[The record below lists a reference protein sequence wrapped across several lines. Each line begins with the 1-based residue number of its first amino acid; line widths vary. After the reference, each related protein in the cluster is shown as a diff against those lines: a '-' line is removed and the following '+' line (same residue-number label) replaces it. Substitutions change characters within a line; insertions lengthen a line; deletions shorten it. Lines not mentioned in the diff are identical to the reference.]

1 MLRWTMKEKIILL
14 AEDDQD
20 DRIIFLEAFEELD
33 IENVRLHT
41 VEDGIDVIN
50 CLKDTPN
57 EDDLPDLFILDQ
69 NMPKMTGKA
78 TLAYLKANDRYK
90 KIPVIIYST
99 YPDSSLVNEFVN
111 LGAEQVIAKPD
122 SYNGFKEMVHTFI
135 TDYMNE
141 KPVLSTS

>member
-1 MLRWTMKEKIILL
+1 MKEKFILL

-33 IENVRLHT
+33 INSVRLET

-50 CLKDTPN
+50 RLKDIVN
-57 EDDLPDLFILDQ
+57 EDDLPGLFILDQ

-90 KIPVIIYST
+90 NIPVIIYST
-99 YPDSSLVNEFVN
+99 YPDSSLVNEFVS

-122 SYNGFKEMVHTFI
+122 SYGGFKDMVHTFI
-135 TDYMNE
+135 NDYMKE
-141 KPVLSTS
+141 SSLLSDK